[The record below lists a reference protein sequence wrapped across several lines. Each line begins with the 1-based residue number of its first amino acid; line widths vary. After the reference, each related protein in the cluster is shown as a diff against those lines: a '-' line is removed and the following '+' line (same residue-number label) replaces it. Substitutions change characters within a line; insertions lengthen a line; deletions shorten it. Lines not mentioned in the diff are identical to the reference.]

1 MRILRFLTKP
11 IKLLMFLLMVAAL
24 IYFRSVVFH
33 PDVNRYLNTAVAY
46 VETQLDIALPA
57 HRNNDKETIAMAESE
72 CPAVAELEPI
82 NDDVENVV
90 DAEEPVAD
98 AGKEVVNDPVVAN
111 NSAVFDEKS
120 DLIESL
126 VLAIETVNKK
136 VDRLAQA
143 RETTNAVEH
152 VAVVDRDIKVPLTV
166 EGKQPDLAGG
176 DRSSATS
183 AENAVAPDEKQI
195 LFMARQSFWNG
206 EVADAEMNYQK
217 LIAINDSNPDVHGE
231 MGNVY
236 YTQGKWKQAGQAYYQ
251 AAIRLLAQQNNAQVS
266 NQVSYLLRVIQGLDQ
281 ESAEKLRSKISG

>member
-1 MRILRFLTKP
+1 
-11 IKLLMFLLMVAAL
+11 MFLLMVAAL
-24 IYFRSVVFH
+24 IYFRSVIFH

-90 DAEEPVAD
+90 DAEETVAD